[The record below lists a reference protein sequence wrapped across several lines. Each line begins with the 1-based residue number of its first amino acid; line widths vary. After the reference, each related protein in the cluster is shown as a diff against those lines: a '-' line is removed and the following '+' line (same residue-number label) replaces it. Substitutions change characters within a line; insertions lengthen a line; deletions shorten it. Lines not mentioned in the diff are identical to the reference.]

1 MIDIS
6 QIGADLILMGVSEN
20 NVAINTRRILE
31 KGLSIKGVTRSTI
44 EDFDAVSKILEN
56 ASLQE
61 CLSKLVLSIGQI
73 KSVNDVYHR
82 FEMEINNNTIIGKNL
97 MKF

>member
-1 MIDIS
+1 
-6 QIGADLILMGVSEN
+6 MGVSEN
-20 NVAINTRRILE
+20 NVAINTRKILE

-56 ASLQE
+56 PSLQE